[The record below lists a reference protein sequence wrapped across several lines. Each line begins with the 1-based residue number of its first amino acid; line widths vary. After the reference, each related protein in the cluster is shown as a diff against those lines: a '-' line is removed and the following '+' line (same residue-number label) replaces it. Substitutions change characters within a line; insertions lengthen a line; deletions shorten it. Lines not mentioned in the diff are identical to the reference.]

1 MTGEREERDERDE
14 RAESAWLLARE
25 HDPAAPPPSPAIA
38 RHYEEIEGLLGA
50 LPAEPFDERWHDDV
64 LRLAAAASVRPTPPW
79 WRRRVYQWA
88 MGGGLMAAAAAGV
101 MVLRPSVSGTS
112 AGELD
117 LTILH
122 QGQARGDSRSA
133 APGDHAIIRARPRG
147 AGELRSASEL
157 RVYRADGALVA
168 RCPEGPGCTAAAPGE
183 HALEVTLD
191 APVQY
196 YVVLAVGVADRL
208 PDEPMNA
215 YLDAARAAHVRT
227 THQVIDVR

>member
-1 MTGEREERDERDE
+1 VTDERDA

-25 HDPAAPPPSPAIA
+25 HDPAAPPPSPSIA

-50 LPAEPFDERWHDDV
+50 LPAERFDERWYDEV
-64 LRLAAAASVRPTPPW
+64 LRLAAAASVRPSRPW

-88 MGGGLMAAAAAGV
+88 MGGGLIAAAAAGV
-101 MVLRPSVSGTS
+101 MVLRPSVSGPS
-112 AGELD
+112 ADELD

-133 APGDHAIIRARPRG
+133 ALGDHAIIRARPRG
-147 AGELRSASEL
+147 AGEPRSASQL

-168 RCPEGPGCTAAAPGE
+168 GCPEGPGCIAAAPGE

-208 PDEPMNA
+208 PDGPMNA

>member
-1 MTGEREERDERDE
+1 VSEE

-25 HDPAAPPPSPAIA
+25 HDPLAPPPSPAIA
-38 RHYEEIEGLLGA
+38 RDYEEIESLLGA
-50 LPAEPFDERWHDDV
+50 LPAEPSDDSWHDEV
-64 LRLAAAASVRPTPPW
+64 LLAAASATPSRPW
-79 WRRRVYQWA
+79 WRRRAYQGA
-88 MGGGLMAAAAAGV
+88 MGGGLIAAAAAGV

-112 AGELD
+112 ADELE

-133 APGDHAIIRARPRG
+133 ALGDHAIVRARPRG

-168 RCPEGPGCTAAAPGE
+168 GCPEGPGCIAAAPGE
-183 HALEVTLD
+183 HALEVALD

-208 PDEPMNA
+208 PDGPMNA